1 MGNLKKIRYLDR
13 ESEINFLG
21 DTHGKMNTFFFQCKQ
36 YKLTDKV
43 IFHVGDFG
51 AGFRENTKE
60 WLQSINDDLAERNII
75 MYVIRGNHDEP
86 IFYNGDYINT
96 NLKLMP
102 DYSTVTVDYRR
113 FLLVGGAISIDRH
126 LRRTEHRS
134 AGYITW
140 WEDEVFVLN
149 RRKLAQYKGI
159 TDVIT
164 HTAPNIAPPFGPFPV
179 FIYNNMRDG
188 DITLVDD
195 LLNERNALTE
205 MYNILKKKN
214 NIFNWYYGHFHQSV
228 KYRVDGTKFNL
239 LDINELI

>member
-1 MGNLKKIRYLDR
+1 MKKIRYLDR
-13 ESEINFLG
+13 ENEINFLG
-21 DTHGKMNTFFFQCKQ
+21 DTHGAMNTFFFQCKQ
-36 YKLTDKV
+36 FKLYDKV

-51 AGFRENTKE
+51 AGFHKNTKE
-60 WLQSINDDLAERNII
+60 WLQTINDDLAKRNIV

-102 DYSTVTVDYRR
+102 DYSTVTVGDRR
-113 FLLVGGAISIDRH
+113 FLLVGGAISVDRH
-126 LRRTEHRS
+126 IRRTEHRS

-149 RRKLAQYKGI
+149 KRKLAQYKGI

-164 HTAPNIAPPFGPFPV
+164 HSGPNIAPPFGPLPG

-195 LLNERNALTE
+195 ILHERKLLTE
-205 MYNILKKKN
+205 MFNILKKKN
-214 NIFNWYYGHFHQSV
+214 NIYNWYFGHFHRAE
-228 KYRVDGTKFNL
+228 KYKVDGTKFNL